1 MKLTIN
7 GESHEIDAP
16 GDMPLLWAIRD
27 LAGLKGVKF
36 GCGVQACGACSVMVD
51 GELVRS
57 CGMDVA
63 DAVGAE
69 ITTIEGLATGGALT
83 PVQEAWIE
91 AQVPQCGYCQ
101 SGQIMAATKL
111 LDDNPAPT
119 DRDIDEAMTNLC
131 RCGTY
136 PEIRAAIKLAA
147 AKQSIERAEN

>member
-101 SGQIMAATKL
+101 PGMIMATAAL
-111 LDDNPAPT
+111 LARNPSPSDA
-119 DRDIDEAMTNLC
+119 DIDNAIGNLC

-136 PEIRAAIKLAA
+136 PRVRAAFHAAAALAA
-147 AKQSIERAEN
+147 PPA